1 MKQHWKKRRRLK
13 KVRAILQAGF
23 LFLAGMDQEARRL
36 TRLARGPVMEAD
48 LAKNRAVPKVHA
60 NPLSKQLAHRYH
72 IHEVLFSKFILF
84 FIYRDYPDDTAD
96 SALAQESLSTSS
108 LGRPSNSGRKEG
120 FRGKFSIGRVRSRS
134 PAARAIPS
142 PSLSPTCTP
151 VHPSFPPQTFL
162 QNGHDETSLPAE
174 SDSYKIHY
182 PARPLSSS
190 SSEDDRHP
198 YANPDLVISYA
209 VEPLPKSPLR
219 SAMQFPPRNDSNLTV
234 TDSFTTLTLSNSGT
248 RSTLSSD
255 GLSTSSSSRD
265 RLSSLQGRD
274 ISSPVSAHSISKD
287 EQVLPVPPPG
297 VVNLP
302 GWTDRVTTPAFS
314 LISLE
319 EARAQRMRGSS
330 NHDTASRSSNASA
343 VSSSMTPIPSNEH
356 ETTNIA
362 DVISSGGSVS
372 RTRGRTISAGAK
384 AKNALQTIVGQK
396 PDRRGSEPAIFG
408 NQPPLGAQ
416 PNKTLKHKKSG
427 FMRLFNSGKTNEKDE
442 PEAPPV
448 PSLSDA
454 YAAHNQ
460 QHSRGA
466 QKATLHRIPVPSISP
481 SMFEASPV
489 HDTISSGDSSTSVS
503 ASLNPRRTPPS
514 LHINTLSQGLVPRGA
529 ASARGSDEFH
539 QTRTLPTSSETPW
552 QIESQPQ
559 SAPANVSQFPSLRLR
574 PVSSLFSTH
583 FADHIV
589 SDPRPIYET
598 DLDTP
603 RSSSPTGLVS
613 PVTPASYS
621 RSSNEPSMTSISGDS
636 SSLVQAF
643 QEQIIFAKKAWQQH
657 IWELEGQVRDLKAEV
672 EELKASGKDNT
683 FCSTCGR
690 GEKRSPDGPKHDILS
705 APGAGS
711 VVNRPRARTGTS
723 SRFGNAMP

>member
-1 MKQHWKKRRRLK
+1 M
-13 KVRAILQAGF
+13 
-23 LFLAGMDQEARRL
+23 
-36 TRLARGPVMEAD
+36 
-48 LAKNRAVPKVHA
+48 
-60 NPLSKQLAHRYH
+60 
-72 IHEVLFSKFILF
+72 
-84 FIYRDYPDDTAD
+84 
-96 SALAQESLSTSS
+96 
-108 LGRPSNSGRKEG
+108 
-120 FRGKFSIGRVRSRS
+120 
-134 PAARAIPS
+134 
-142 PSLSPTCTP
+142 
-151 VHPSFPPQTFL
+151 
-162 QNGHDETSLPAE
+162 
-174 SDSYKIHY
+174 
-182 PARPLSSS
+182 SSS

-209 VEPLPKSPLR
+209 MEPLPKSPLR

-248 RSTLSSD
+248 RSTLSIDSY
-255 GLSTSSSSRD
+255 SSSSSSRN

-287 EQVLPVPPPG
+287 EQVLPVPPPD

-302 GWTDRVTTPAFS
+302 GWTDRATGPAFS

-330 NHDTASRSSNASA
+330 NHDAAPRSSNASA
-343 VSSSMTPIPSNEH
+343 VSSSTTPFPSNEH
-356 ETTNIA
+356 EIANIA
-362 DVISSGGSVS
+362 DVTSSGGTVS

-396 PDRRGSEPAIFG
+396 PDRRESEPAIFG

-489 HDTISSGDSSTSVS
+489 HDTISPSGDSSTSVR
-503 ASLNPRRTPPS
+503 ATLNPRRTPKS
-514 LHINTLSQGLVPRGA
+514 LHIDTFSQGLVPRGA
-529 ASARGSDEFH
+529 ASARGGDEFH
-539 QTRTLPTSSETPW
+539 QTRTLPASSETPW
-552 QIESQPQ
+552 RIESQPQ
-559 SAPANVSQFPSLRLR
+559 SAPANASQFPSLKLR
-574 PVSSLFSTH
+574 PVSALFSTH
-583 FADHIV
+583 FGDHIV
-589 SDPRPIYET
+589 SDPETIYET

-621 RSSNEPSMTSISGDS
+621 RSSNEQLYKSSISGDS
-636 SSLVQAF
+636 SSLVHAL
-643 QEQIIFAKKAWQQH
+643 QEQVTPAWQQH

-672 EELKASGKDNT
+672 EELKAFGKDNA

-690 GEKRSPDGPKHDILS
+690 GEKRSPDGPKRDIGS
-705 APGAGS
+705 APGAAS

>member
-1 MKQHWKKRRRLK
+1 M
-13 KVRAILQAGF
+13 
-23 LFLAGMDQEARRL
+23 
-36 TRLARGPVMEAD
+36 
-48 LAKNRAVPKVHA
+48 
-60 NPLSKQLAHRYH
+60 
-72 IHEVLFSKFILF
+72 
-84 FIYRDYPDDTAD
+84 
-96 SALAQESLSTSS
+96 
-108 LGRPSNSGRKEG
+108 
-120 FRGKFSIGRVRSRS
+120 
-134 PAARAIPS
+134 
-142 PSLSPTCTP
+142 
-151 VHPSFPPQTFL
+151 
-162 QNGHDETSLPAE
+162 
-174 SDSYKIHY
+174 
-182 PARPLSSS
+182 
-190 SSEDDRHP
+190 
-198 YANPDLVISYA
+198 ISYA
-209 VEPLPKSPLR
+209 VEPPPKSPLR

-234 TDSFTTLTLSNSGT
+234 TDSLTTSTLSNSGT

-255 GLSTSSSSRD
+255 SLSTSSFSRD

-274 ISSPVSAHSISKD
+274 ISSPVSAHNISKD

-302 GWTDRVTTPAFS
+302 GWTDRVTAPAFS

-319 EARAQRMRGSS
+319 EARAQRMHGSS
-330 NHDTASRSSNASA
+330 NHDAASQSSNGSA
-343 VSSSMTPIPSNEH
+343 VSSSMTPFSNGEH
-356 ETTNIA
+356 DTTNIA
-362 DVISSGGSVS
+362 DVPSSGGTVS

-396 PDRRGSEPAIFG
+396 LDRRGSEPAIFG
-408 NQPPLGAQ
+408 NQPSLNAQ
-416 PNKTLKHKKSG
+416 PNKTLKHRKSG

-448 PSLSDA
+448 PPLSDA

-460 QHSRGA
+460 QHSR
-466 QKATLHRIPVPSISP
+466 KATLHRIPVPSISP
-481 SMFEASPV
+481 SMFETSPV

-514 LHINTLSQGLVPRGA
+514 LHINTLSRGLVPQGA
-529 ASARGSDEFH
+529 ASARGGDEFH
-539 QTRTLPTSSETPW
+539 RTRTLPGSSSETPW

-559 SAPANVSQFPSLRLR
+559 SAPANVSQFPSLKLR
-574 PVSSLFSTH
+574 PVSTLFSTH

-589 SDPRPIYET
+589 SDPQPNYET

-621 RSSNEPSMTSISGDS
+621 RSSNEQPSKPSISGDS
-636 SSLVQAF
+636 SSLVQAL
-643 QEQIIFAKKAWQQH
+643 QEQIISAKKAWQQH

-672 EELKASGKDNT
+672 EELKTSGKDNT

-690 GEKRSPDGPKHDILS
+690 GEKRSPEGPKHDILS
-705 APGAGS
+705 APGAAS

>member
-1 MKQHWKKRRRLK
+1 M
-13 KVRAILQAGF
+13 
-23 LFLAGMDQEARRL
+23 
-36 TRLARGPVMEAD
+36 
-48 LAKNRAVPKVHA
+48 
-60 NPLSKQLAHRYH
+60 
-72 IHEVLFSKFILF
+72 
-84 FIYRDYPDDTAD
+84 
-96 SALAQESLSTSS
+96 STSS
-108 LGRPSNSGRKEG
+108 LGRPSNSGQKEG
-120 FRGKFSIGRVRSRS
+120 FRGRFSIGRVRSRS
-134 PAARAIPS
+134 PAACAIPS

-162 QNGHDETSLPAE
+162 QNGHHDETCLPAE
-174 SDSYKIHY
+174 SDSYKIRY

-209 VEPLPKSPLR
+209 VEPPPKSPLR

-234 TDSFTTLTLSNSGT
+234 TDSFTTSTLSNSGT

-255 GLSTSSSSRD
+255 SLSTSSFSRD

-274 ISSPVSAHSISKD
+274 ISSPVSAHNISKD

-302 GWTDRVTTPAFS
+302 GWTDRVTAPAFS

-319 EARAQRMRGSS
+319 EARAQRMHGSS
-330 NHDTASRSSNASA
+330 NHDAASQSSNGSA
-343 VSSSMTPIPSNEH
+343 VSSSMTPFSNGEH
-356 ETTNIA
+356 DTTNIA
-362 DVISSGGSVS
+362 DVPSSGGTVS

-408 NQPPLGAQ
+408 NQPPLNAQ
-416 PNKTLKHKKSG
+416 PNKTLKHRKSG

-448 PSLSDA
+448 PPLSDA

-460 QHSRGA
+460 QHSR
-466 QKATLHRIPVPSISP
+466 KATLHRIPVPSISP
-481 SMFEASPV
+481 SMFETSPA

-514 LHINTLSQGLVPRGA
+514 LHINTLSRGLVPQGA
-529 ASARGSDEFH
+529 ASARGGDEFH
-539 QTRTLPTSSETPW
+539 RTRTLPGSSSETPW

-559 SAPANVSQFPSLRLR
+559 SAPANVSQFPSLKLR
-574 PVSSLFSTH
+574 PVSTLFSTH

-589 SDPRPIYET
+589 SDPQPNYET

-621 RSSNEPSMTSISGDS
+621 RSSNEQPSKPSISGDS
-636 SSLVQAF
+636 SSLVQAL
-643 QEQIIFAKKAWQQH
+643 QEQIISAKKAWQQH

-672 EELKASGKDNT
+672 EELKTSGKDNT

-690 GEKRSPDGPKHDILS
+690 GEKRSPEGPKHDILS
-705 APGAGS
+705 APGAAS